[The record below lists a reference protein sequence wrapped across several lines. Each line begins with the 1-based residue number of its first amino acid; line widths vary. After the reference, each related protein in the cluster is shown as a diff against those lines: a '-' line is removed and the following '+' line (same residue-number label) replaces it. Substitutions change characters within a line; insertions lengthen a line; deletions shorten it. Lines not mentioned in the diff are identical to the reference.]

1 MALFSNTRLPNYV
14 NVRNYIDLPFPQ
26 NGVITLLD
34 NTTYIFDRN
43 IDLVGNR
50 LVCGENTTILGFS
63 SENCRIKSTG
73 LVGTALITSNYS
85 LPIRGITIE
94 ADIALNLD
102 GDGVNSAIDWFGV
115 NFTDCNNIGLIKDY
129 ANVIMTDCAFLNSG
143 GLTFD
148 GTIGTVGFISCLFNC
163 NAGNTVFILPS
174 TLTITRRFRIIYSSF
189 IVLSGETGINL
200 DVSAIIPIE
209 SYILDTVN
217 FTGGGTYLSGVDVT
231 SNKALFINCVGI
243 PNTFVNGQLYMS
255 NNATATVVSATNT
268 FYKVSGTT
276 TPSADN
282 SKFSHTDNRLTCDAI
297 IERKYYIFCNLS
309 FTSGASN
316 VCEFGF
322 YDSQIVGIRT
332 PSKTKST
339 ANAAGRAENI
349 GFVCIVNMKAGDYL
363 EVHAA
368 NTSATSNI
376 TVSDLNF
383 LIHQI

>member
-34 NTTYIFDRN
+34 NTTYIFDRD

-73 LVGTALITSNYS
+73 LIGTALITSNYS

-115 NFTDCNNIGLIKDY
+115 NFTDCSIIGTIKDY
-129 ANVIMTDCAFLNSG
+129 ANVIMNDCAFLNSG

-174 TLTITRRFRIIYSSF
+174 TLTISRRFRIIYSSF
-189 IVLSGETGINL
+189 VLLSGETGIN
-200 DVSAIIPIE
+200 VSTGSTIPTE

-217 FTGGGTYLSGVDVT
+217 FAGGGTYLSGVDVT

-268 FYKVSGTT
+268 FYKVAGTT

-322 YDSQIVGIRT
+322 YDSQLSGIRT

-349 GFVCIVNMKAGDYL
+349 GFGCIVNMKEGDYL
-363 EVHAA
+363 EVHGA